1 MKPSAASAS
10 FKSSSKFFRHF
21 KLRKMYADDT
31 HDFPGFQKFCSFSD
45 FKLHKNICERNKHA
59 LATNSDQIDPEG
71 QSSSV
76 KNETQRENLFSVHFV
91 IASSNLMKN

>member
-1 MKPSAASAS
+1 MVKQ
-10 FKSSSKFFRHF
+10 KTYLTNIKGCTDVIVNLIV
-21 KLRKMYADDT
+21 KIKECIWCDK
-31 HDFPGFQKFCSFSD
+31 KFCSFSD